1 MKSLLC
7 LAIVSFAASAS
18 AVDVGALV
26 RTGLVLPDTV
36 LQHQSELGISS
47 EQADRLR
54 KMYDEARQEGQPLDA
69 AVKQKQEEF
78 DTALKNFET
87 TPAAAAEQLKNLLD
101 AEAALKQLQ
110 LRTLLKLRDELSP
123 EQRKKALKL
132 GKSEALSQD
141 PLQARLKEKGMKV
154 KTAFE
159 GLGIPTPE
167 GLKSKAEN
175 IEAQVREGRLA
186 EAEKALDVLIKET
199 GVDELAAASA
209 NVDFDKFDAGAT
221 DVPTLQERYKAVIAK
236 AGEVTHLPTLK
247 LLVQGKDELEKAK
260 ATEDAT
266 RVGKILTWAE
276 GVLAKKP

>member
-7 LAIVSFAASAS
+7 IVIVSFAASAS

-36 LQHQSELGISS
+36 LQHQSELGISP

-87 TPAAAAEQLKNLLD
+87 TPTAAAEQLKGLLD

-132 GKSEALSQD
+132 GKNEALTRD
-141 PLQARLKEKGMKV
+141 PVQARLKEKGMKV

-167 GLKSKAEN
+167 SLKAKAEN
-175 IEAQVREGRLA
+175 IEAQAREGRLA
-186 EAEKALDVLIKET
+186 EAEAALDLLIKET
-199 GVDELAAASA
+199 GIDELTAAPA

-221 DVPTLQERYKAVIAK
+221 DVPTLQERYKAVATK

-266 RVGKILTWAE
+266 RVAKILTWAE